1 MTYADV
7 WNALDPH
14 DAVWSNR
21 GLNWPWMKNLLFD
34 GGSCWV
40 TALKDWSWWASLGH
54 PSLLLPWPL
63 SLPIHCWGHAPG
75 THCCLACWIGLWRG
89 LYPVTSTQLLSTG
102 TGCLAML
109 GWSFTTIHFMASL
122 SLEGSLLLFVW
133 RGQSSSFL
141 LQGLQYSLAVFLV
154 AFTLQELVPFS
165 LCDGALLSARAWAL
179 GWYLGRRRPFS
190 LAMLESCLLTV
201 AWLGKRASILRA
213 FTGVEEYWP
222 VITPWIGTA
231 AIPALR
237 SPCWTLDCQVHRSA
251 VGMATLCCRFFPVC
265 PAMSEGCVSSPE
277 IGVVSLNDRKTRES
291 VKICLEGFNIIS
303 KSVRYLGSMFQSQG
317 PFTANGFW

>member
-63 SLPIHCWGHAPG
+63 SLPIHCWGHARG

-102 TGCLAML
+102 TGY
-109 GWSFTTIHFMASL
+109 L
-122 SLEGSLLLFVW
+122 SRW
-133 RGQSSSFL
+133 Q
-141 LQGLQYSLAVFLV
+141 
-154 AFTLQELVPFS
+154 
-165 LCDGALLSARAWAL
+165 CWDGALILSI
-179 GWYLGRRRPFS
+179 S
-190 LAMLESCLLTV
+190 
-201 AWLGKRASILRA
+201 WLVWGQPSPPRMKR
-213 FTGVEEYWP
+213 
-222 VITPWIGTA
+222 
-231 AIPALR
+231 
-237 SPCWTLDCQVHRSA
+237 
-251 VGMATLCCRFFPVC
+251 
-265 PAMSEGCVSSPE
+265 SELFLSSSGSSVQLGCVLGGLYSP
-277 IGVVSLNDRKTRES
+277 GDRT
-291 VKICLEGFNIIS
+291 F
-303 KSVRYLGSMFQSQG
+303 
-317 PFTANGFW
+317 